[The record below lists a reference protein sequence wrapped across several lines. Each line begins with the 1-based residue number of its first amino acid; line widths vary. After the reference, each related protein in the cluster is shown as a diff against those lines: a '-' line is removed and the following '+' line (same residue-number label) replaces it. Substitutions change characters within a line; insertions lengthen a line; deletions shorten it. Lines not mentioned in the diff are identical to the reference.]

1 MDRWSPE
8 LSRTPQNNNLNP
20 ECTESTQGPGTST
33 DRCCLSFS
41 GKATQ
46 RSRGGAGVCPAGPP
60 LHQTTLRDQHRA
72 TLLLMLYNNQN
83 ENHQHA
89 SGRVHPK
96 YPRRPRR
103 VKRAFRLG
111 NCPLH
116 SLPPLPAL
124 LHYRSSSS
132 KVSKHCN
139 INSSSSMGRSD
150 SCNTQGWKRID
161 IFLRIPGP
169 ERQPDRG

>member
-1 MDRWSPE
+1 MNGCSPE

-20 ECTESTQGPGTST
+20 ECTESTQDPGTST

-41 GKATQ
+41 GKAQGLRLSGAWHHPAQ
-46 RSRGGAGVCPAGPP
+46 RSRGGAGVSPAGQP
-60 LHQTTLRDQHRA
+60 LHQTTLKDQHRA

-103 VKRAFRLG
+103 VQRAFKLG
-111 NCPLH
+111 NCPLP
-116 SLPPLPAL
+116 SLPPLSAL

-139 INSSSSMGRSD
+139 INSSSSMGRSA
-150 SCNTQGWKRID
+150 SCNTQGGRGL
-161 IFLRIPGP
+161 IFI
-169 ERQPDRG
+169 